1 MSSSIWI
8 KVYTSITL
16 LWKHEYVMNINYNSM
31 NIQTKQI
38 TEITVWSRVYRPGY
52 MRYVFQNILA
62 GSKSLWIS
70 AFWNNDYLC
79 KNGCL
84 WQTQMPIQ
92 PKCHNKGGGS
102 GEWCDTL
109 TGARPRT
116 QILSVPRHRDGG
128 RGVAPKQIVFTILR
142 FLTGVYKDVLAPTL
156 ILIYVG
162 SLLWMLS

>member
-16 LWKHEYVMNINYNSM
+16 LGKHEYVMNINYNSM

-116 QILSVPRHRDGG
+116 QILSVPVIGKGG
-128 RGVAPKQIVFTILR
+128 
-142 FLTGVYKDVLAPTL
+142 
-156 ILIYVG
+156 G
-162 SLLWMLS
+162 SLCQINQFTVLHVHVRCLAGKY